1 MTQAEKASQFAKQ
14 HIKGNPV
21 ILYNIWDAGSAKAIA
36 DAGAVAIATGS
47 KPLAAAQGF
56 DDGEKIPLDLML
68 GIATRIAN
76 AVDVPLSVD
85 FEGGYSEDP
94 ETIGNNIASLIKTGA
109 VGINFEDQRIGGT
122 GFHAI
127 DKQVERIKAIRK
139 SADEADL
146 DLFIN
151 ARTDLFLKEKD
162 QEKHAGLMEEAIE
175 RASAYKDA
183 GANCFFAPG
192 LYASKLISELCEAV
206 DLPVNI
212 IMLPG
217 APKISEL
224 ASMGVARVSF
234 GPVPHVKA
242 MAMLAETYKEA
253 I

>member
-1 MTQAEKASQFAKQ
+1 MTQAEKANLFAKL

-21 ILYNIWDAGSAKAIA
+21 VLYNIWDAGSAKAIA

-56 DDGEKIPLDLML
+56 EDGEIIPLDLML

-94 ETIGNNIASLIKTGA
+94 ETIGKNITSLIKTGTI
-109 VGINFEDQRIGGT
+109 GINFEDQRVGGT
-122 GFHAI
+122 GFHSI
-127 DKQVERIKAIRK
+127 NQQVERIKAIRN
-139 SADEADL
+139 SADEAGL

-151 ARTDLFLKEKD
+151 ARTDLFLKEKNQD
-162 QEKHAGLMEEAIE
+162 KHADLMEEAIE
-175 RASAYKDA
+175 RATAYKDA
-183 GANCFFAPG
+183 GANGYFAPG
-192 LYASKLISELCEAV
+192 LYAPKLISKLCEAV
-206 DLPVNI
+206 ELPVNI
-212 IMLPG
+212 IMLPD

-224 ASMGVARVSF
+224 AAMGVARVSF

-242 MAMLAETYKEA
+242 MAMLVESYRES